1 MLCEILCQHFGT
13 KPGRLC
19 AVQGAHVRHLEQEGY
34 ISVGIHTKEECSA
47 EKRLLILLLI
57 TKLKLSN
64 YR

>member
-1 MLCEILCQHFGT
+1 MLCEILCQHSGT
-13 KPGRLC
+13 QPGRLC

-34 ISVGIHTKEECSA
+34 LSVGIYTKEECSA
-47 EKRLLILLLI
+47 EEGFLILFLI